1 VRMEKGRCGKCWLEM
16 QPQRKSSIF
25 LFSRSFAGV
34 LALIILFGLFAC
46 TQNTDS
52 VKPLKIARDVNFS
65 LLSPE
70 SFGQSLSLLQS
81 LEINYRGETR
91 QLLAQLEISSNN
103 ITLVGLSPLGNRLF
117 TVLWTG
123 ESLSEEYLAEW
134 PFPFSP
140 KHILVDVQ
148 LALWLKIPQQDGFK
162 IREFKSPQMKRE
174 ILRNEE
180 IVMRISYETR
190 PFWQGKILIQHLERG
205 YQLSIQTLQ
214 SNQLP

>member
-1 VRMEKGRCGKCWLEM
+1 MEDVGLKCIHKI
-16 QPQRKSSIF
+16 KSSVF
-25 LFSRSFAGV
+25 TYRRSFAGV
-34 LALIILFGLFAC
+34 LAIIILFALFAC
-46 TQNTDS
+46 TQNTES
-52 VKPLKIARDVNFS
+52 VKPLKIARDVEFS
-65 LLSPE
+65 LLPPE

-81 LEINYRGETR
+81 LEINYKGESR
-91 QLLAQLEISSNN
+91 QLLAQLEINPN
-103 ITLVGLSPLGNRLF
+103 KITLVGLSPLGNRLF

-140 KHILVDVQ
+140 KHILADVQ

-162 IREFKSPQMKRE
+162 IRDIQSPQLRRE

-190 PFWQGKILIQHLERG
+190 PFWQGEILIQHLERG

>member
-1 VRMEKGRCGKCWLEM
+1 MEDVGLKCIHKI
-16 QPQRKSSIF
+16 KSSVF
-25 LFSRSFAGV
+25 TYRRSFAGV
-34 LALIILFGLFAC
+34 LALIILFALFAC
-46 TQNTDS
+46 TQNTES
-52 VKPLKIARDVNFS
+52 VKPLKIARDVEFS
-65 LLSPE
+65 LLPPE

-81 LEINYRGETR
+81 LEINYKGESR
-91 QLLAQLEISSNN
+91 QLLAQLEINPN
-103 ITLVGLSPLGNRLF
+103 KITLVRLSPLGNRLF

-140 KHILVDVQ
+140 KHILADVQ

-162 IREFKSPQMKRE
+162 IRDIQSPQLRRE

-190 PFWQGKILIQHLERG
+190 PFWQGEILIQHLERG

>member
-1 VRMEKGRCGKCWLEM
+1 MEDVGLKCCH
-16 QPQRKSSIF
+16 KINSNVF
-25 LFSRSFAGV
+25 TFSRSFAGV
-34 LALIILFGLFAC
+34 LAIIILFALFAC
-46 TQNTDS
+46 TQNTES
-52 VKPLKIARDVNFS
+52 VKPLKIARDVEFS
-65 LLSPE
+65 LLPPE

-81 LEINYRGETR
+81 LEINYKGESR
-91 QLLAQLEISSNN
+91 QLLAQLEINPN
-103 ITLVGLSPLGNRLF
+103 KITLVGLSPLGNRLF

-140 KHILVDVQ
+140 KHILADVQ
-148 LALWLKIPQQDGFK
+148 LALWFKIPQQVGFK
-162 IREFKSPQMKRE
+162 IREIQSPQLRRE

-190 PFWQGKILIQHLERG
+190 PFWQGEILIQHLERG

>member
-1 VRMEKGRCGKCWLEM
+1 MEDVGLKCIHKI
-16 QPQRKSSIF
+16 KSSVF
-25 LFSRSFAGV
+25 TYRRSFAGV
-34 LALIILFGLFAC
+34 LAIIILFALFAC

-52 VKPLKIARDVNFS
+52 VKPLKIARDVEFS
-65 LLSPE
+65 LLPPE

-81 LEINYRGETR
+81 LEINYKGESR
-91 QLLAQLEISSNN
+91 QLLAQLEINPN
-103 ITLVGLSPLGNRLF
+103 KITLVGLSPLGNRLF

-140 KHILVDVQ
+140 KHILADVQ

-162 IREFKSPQMKRE
+162 IREIQSPQLRRE

-190 PFWQGKILIQHLERG
+190 PFWQGEILIQHLERG

>member
-1 VRMEKGRCGKCWLEM
+1 MEDVGLKCIHKIKYSVFTF
-16 QPQRKSSIF
+16 R
-25 LFSRSFAGV
+25 RSFAGV
-34 LALIILFGLFAC
+34 LAIIILFALFAC
-46 TQNTDS
+46 TQNTES
-52 VKPLKIARDVNFS
+52 VKPLKIARDVEFS
-65 LLSPE
+65 LLPPE

-81 LEINYRGETR
+81 LEINYKGESR
-91 QLLAQLEISSNN
+91 QLLAQLEINPN
-103 ITLVGLSPLGNRLF
+103 KITLVGLSPLGNRLF

-140 KHILVDVQ
+140 KHILADVQ

-162 IREFKSPQMKRE
+162 IRDIQSPQLRRE

-190 PFWQGKILIQHLERG
+190 PFWQGEILIQHLERG

>member
-1 VRMEKGRCGKCWLEM
+1 MEDVGLKCIHKI
-16 QPQRKSSIF
+16 KSSVF
-25 LFSRSFAGV
+25 TYRRSFAGV
-34 LALIILFGLFAC
+34 LAIIILFALFAC
-46 TQNTDS
+46 TQNTES
-52 VKPLKIARDVNFS
+52 VKPLKIARDVEFS
-65 LLSPE
+65 LLPPE

-81 LEINYRGETR
+81 LEINYKGENR
-91 QLLAQLEISSNN
+91 QLLAQLEINSNK

-140 KHILVDVQ
+140 KHILADVQ

-162 IREFKSPQMKRE
+162 IREIQSPQLRRE

-190 PFWQGKILIQHLERG
+190 PFWQGEILIQHLERG

>member
-1 VRMEKGRCGKCWLEM
+1 VEDVGLKCCHKINSNVFTY
-16 QPQRKSSIF
+16 R
-25 LFSRSFAGV
+25 RSFAGV
-34 LALIILFGLFAC
+34 LAIIILFALFAC
-46 TQNTDS
+46 TQNTES
-52 VKPLKIARDVNFS
+52 VKPLKIARDVEFS
-65 LLSPE
+65 LLPPE

-81 LEINYRGETR
+81 LEINYKGESR
-91 QLLAQLEISSNN
+91 QLLAQLEINPN
-103 ITLVGLSPLGNRLF
+103 KITLVGLSPLGNRLF

-140 KHILVDVQ
+140 KHILADVQ

-162 IREFKSPQMKRE
+162 IREIQSPQLRRE

-190 PFWQGKILIQHLERG
+190 PFWQGEILIQHLERG

>member
-1 VRMEKGRCGKCWLEM
+1 MRMEKGRCGKCWLEM

-190 PFWQGKILIQHLERG
+190 PFWQGKILIQHLERD

>member
-1 VRMEKGRCGKCWLEM
+1 VEDVGLKCIHKI
-16 QPQRKSSIF
+16 KSSVF
-25 LFSRSFAGV
+25 TYRRSFAGV
-34 LALIILFGLFAC
+34 LAIIILFALFAC
-46 TQNTDS
+46 TQNTES
-52 VKPLKIARDVNFS
+52 VKPLKIARDVEFS
-65 LLSPE
+65 LLPPE

-81 LEINYRGETR
+81 LEINYKGESR
-91 QLLAQLEISSNN
+91 QLLAQLEINPN
-103 ITLVGLSPLGNRLF
+103 KITLVGLSPLGNRLF

-140 KHILVDVQ
+140 KHILADVQ

-162 IREFKSPQMKRE
+162 IREIQSPQLRRE

-190 PFWQGKILIQHLERG
+190 PFWQGEILIQHLESEG
-205 YQLSIQTLQ
+205 TS
-214 SNQLP
+214 

>member
-1 VRMEKGRCGKCWLEM
+1 
-16 QPQRKSSIF
+16 
-25 LFSRSFAGV
+25 V
-34 LALIILFGLFAC
+34 LALIILFALFAC
-46 TQNTDS
+46 TQNTES
-52 VKPLKIARDVNFS
+52 VKPLKIARDVEFS
-65 LLSPE
+65 LLPPE

-81 LEINYRGETR
+81 LEINYKGESR
-91 QLLAQLEISSNN
+91 QLLAQLEINPN
-103 ITLVGLSPLGNRLF
+103 KITLVGLSPLGNRLF

-140 KHILVDVQ
+140 KHILADVQ

-162 IREFKSPQMKRE
+162 IREIQSPQLRRE

-190 PFWQGKILIQHLERG
+190 PFWQGEILIQHLERG

>member
-1 VRMEKGRCGKCWLEM
+1 MRMEKGRCGKCWLEM

-148 LALWLKIPQQDGFK
+148 LALWLKIPHQDGFK

-190 PFWQGKILIQHLERG
+190 PYWQGKILIQHLERG

>member
-1 VRMEKGRCGKCWLEM
+1 MEDVGLKCIHKI
-16 QPQRKSSIF
+16 KSSVF
-25 LFSRSFAGV
+25 TYRRSFAGV
-34 LALIILFGLFAC
+34 LAIIILFALFAC
-46 TQNTDS
+46 TQNTES
-52 VKPLKIARDVNFS
+52 VKPLKIARDVEFS
-65 LLSPE
+65 LLPPE

-81 LEINYRGETR
+81 LEINYKGESR
-91 QLLAQLEISSNN
+91 QLLAQLEINPN
-103 ITLVGLSPLGNRLF
+103 KITLVGLSPLGNRLF

-140 KHILVDVQ
+140 KHILADVQ

-162 IREFKSPQMKRE
+162 IRDIQSPQLRRE
-174 ILRNEE
+174 ILRYEE

-190 PFWQGKILIQHLERG
+190 PFWQGEILIQHLERG